1 MSTMVYPIERLTE
14 YVCAKTLEMAQELG
28 SGLEQVRT
36 ENPDLPGIDRLVAAV
51 DDDPLPLFALAVYV
65 QLQAL
70 HHAMFP
76 DDAVGLIRERAV
88 TTLALGLSN
97 AGFASGLNDWLSA
110 LDTGW
115 DQLAV
120 GTASDAW
127 VEPIVGIIEAHYRM
141 EADEDG
147 VVWLRLF
154 YLTLIAEAYRANAAA
169 LANLVKEH
177 PELLQSPTDAMA
189 SPAP

>member
-14 YVCAKTLEMAQELG
+14 YVCAKTLEMVQELG
-28 SGLEQVRT
+28 SGLEQVKT
-36 ENPDLPGIDRLVAAV
+36 ENPDLPGIDRLISAV
-51 DDDPLPLFALAVYV
+51 DDDPLPLFALALYV
-65 QLQAL
+65 QMQAL
-70 HHAMFP
+70 NHALFP
-76 DDAVGLIRERAV
+76 DEAVGLIRERAV
-88 TTLALGLSN
+88 TTLAVGLSN
-97 AGFASGLNDWLSA
+97 AGFASGLNDWLTA

-120 GTASDAW
+120 GTASEAW
-127 VEPIVGIIEAHYRM
+127 VEPIVKAIEAHYRM

-169 LANLVKEH
+169 LVDLVKQH
-177 PELLQSPTDAMA
+177 PELLQAA
-189 SPAP
+189 SE